1 MKDNLVK
8 IIGVLLITGGVCV
21 GIAWWVQKN
30 SPPTDLASSLLK
42 SFADKDT
49 DHDGLSDNMESI
61 YGTNY
66 NDADSDGD
74 GFLDG
79 EEVLSGYDPMKPAPN
94 DRLDSI
100 YTIMP
105 RPAAGSM
112 KDLNFTNNLIEQITK
127 KVVNGDIQ
135 PKKIGDITT
144 IANPSSVEEAMQAAV
159 QRSYQEFSLPD
170 IPDGQLNISLDNSE
184 EAIKEYAKEVSS
196 VLTSI
201 NNVSTLDLDN
211 EESKNIADLVDLCE
225 NTAAQIKKIKV
236 PSDLAAV
243 HKKQIGLLIM
253 QANILKAIANA
264 QNDPL
269 KANIA
274 IAQIKNANGIA
285 AQIISG
291 IKEAVEAHIQK

>member
-184 EAIKEYAKEVSS
+184 EAIKEYAKEVLAALKQINSIS
-196 VLTSI
+196 VVDIDEGAKSI
-201 NNVSTLDLDN
+201 L
-211 EESKNIADLVDLCE
+211 ELVNLCE
-225 NTAAQIKKIKV
+225 STATQIKKIKV
-236 PSDLAAV
+236 PSNLVSV
-243 HKKQIGLLIM
+243 HKKQIGIFII
-253 QANILKAIANA
+253 QINILKAIVSA
-264 QNDPL
+264 QKDPL

-274 IAQIKNANGIA
+274 IAQIENVNNMSLEILQDLENILSAYK
-285 AQIISG
+285 
-291 IKEAVEAHIQK
+291 